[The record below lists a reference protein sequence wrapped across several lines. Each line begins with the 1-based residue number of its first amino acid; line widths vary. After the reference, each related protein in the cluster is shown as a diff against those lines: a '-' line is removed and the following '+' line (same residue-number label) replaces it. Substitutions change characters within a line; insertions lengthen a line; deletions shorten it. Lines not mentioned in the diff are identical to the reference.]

1 MIPTNKTLKEKC
13 INKGGYVDC
22 GLEDTLDV
30 LMDVN
35 IVFELPLF
43 FFSTPDIE
51 VTKLVLG
58 SNNTLSEKLTKLSE
72 RLN

>member
-43 FFSTPDIE
+43 F
-51 VTKLVLG
+51 
-58 SNNTLSEKLTKLSE
+58 SNT
-72 RLN
+72 